1 MEKHL
6 FISCFIMFLLSFS
19 VLTTMFFKRL
29 RDMRLGATDPKYFKT
44 YDLETNIPTKTAQM
58 VRNYTNL
65 FETPILFYAI
75 IALIL
80 ALGLQHLHLVYL
92 AYAYAGSRVLHS
104 IVHLTR
110 NKLYP
115 RMITFQ
121 LSVLLLLLLWSKTLV
136 LVLS

>member
-6 FISCFIMFLLSFS
+6 FISCFIMFMLSIS
-19 VLTTMFFKRL
+19 ILTIMFFKRL
-29 RDMRLGATDPKYFKT
+29 RDMRVGVTDPKYFKT
-44 YDLETNIPTKTAQM
+44 YDLATTIPTRTAQT
-58 VRNYTNL
+58 VRNYSNL

-80 ALGLQHLHLVYL
+80 ALDLQHLHLVYL

-104 IVHLTR
+104 IVHLTT

-115 RMITFQ
+115 RMITFMS
-121 LSVLLLLLLWSKTLV
+121 SVFILFLLWSRTL
-136 LVLS
+136 LLIG